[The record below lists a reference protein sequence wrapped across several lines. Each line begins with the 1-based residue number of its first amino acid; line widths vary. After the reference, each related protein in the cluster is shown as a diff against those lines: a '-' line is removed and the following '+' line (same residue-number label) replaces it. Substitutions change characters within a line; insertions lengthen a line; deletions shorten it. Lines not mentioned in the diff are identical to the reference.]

1 MLGAVAMRIDTEELI
16 EKIANIICVG
26 CMIATGILL
35 LLFFIFCIR
44 LFFADPACAAEAQ
57 IPRAALQYR
66 SELTRAAHAFWGL
79 DAPVA
84 TFGAQIQTESW
95 WKPGTVSS
103 AGAQGLAQFLPSTA
117 KWLPSVIPA
126 VGSAAPFDPRWA
138 LRACVAYDKWLFDR
152 VGGATGCDRMAF
164 ALSAYNGGL
173 GWVRRDMKKA
183 AALGFDSRRWWSEVE
198 NANAGRRASA
208 FRENRTYVRRI
219 LHDFEPA
226 YVRAGWGTGVC
237 RAD

>member
-1 MLGAVAMRIDTEELI
+1 MAADRQWERELAELAEEQRRAKTRADRVQAALFAVL
-16 EKIANIICVG
+16 
-26 CMIATGILL
+26 ILL
-35 LLFFIFCIR
+35 IAVLLFGGHAH
-44 LFFADPACAAEAQ
+44 ADTV

-126 VGSAAPFDPRWA
+126 VGSAAPFDPRWS

-152 VGGATGCDRMAF
+152 VDGATGCDRMAF

-183 AALGFDSRRWWSEVE
+183 AALGFDSRRWWGEVE

-226 YVRAGWGTGVC
+226 YVRAGWGTGAC

>member
-1 MLGAVAMRIDTEELI
+1 MVRDRQRERELAELVKEQRRAKTRADRALAALLAVL
-16 EKIANIICVG
+16 
-26 CMIATGILL
+26 ILL
-35 LLFFIFCIR
+35 VAVLLLER
-44 LFFADPACAAEAQ
+44 HARADAV

-95 WKPGTVSS
+95 WKNGTVSS
-103 AGAQGLAQFLPSTA
+103 VGAQGLAQFMPQTA
-117 KWLPSVIPA
+117 AWLPSVAPG
-126 VGSAAPFDPRWA
+126 VGAPRPFDPRWS
-138 LRACVAYDKWLFDR
+138 LRACVTYDKWLFDR
-152 VGGATGCDRMAF
+152 VDGATGCDRMAF

-173 GWVRRDMKKA
+173 GWVRRDKDKA
-183 AALGFDSRRWWSEVE
+183 AALGLDKLAWWGNVE
-198 NANAGRRASA
+198 KANAGRRASA

-226 YVRAGWGTGVC
+226 YVRAGWGTGSC
-237 RAD
+237 GCD